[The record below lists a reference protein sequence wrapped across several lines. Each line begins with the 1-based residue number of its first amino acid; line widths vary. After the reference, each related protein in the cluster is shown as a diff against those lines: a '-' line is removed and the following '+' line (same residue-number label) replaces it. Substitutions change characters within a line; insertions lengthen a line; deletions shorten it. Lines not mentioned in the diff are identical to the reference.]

1 MTLRCWNGKAVWS
14 AGFLQFLGRAEGNL
28 LAGLDVDGFAG
39 GGIAAHAGGALAHLE
54 DAETDNADALA
65 LLQVLGD
72 PADQIVQN
80 GLGALLRQF
89 VLFRQRRREM
99 LQRDRGRGSCFLR
112 HIWPSSLLIA

>member
-1 MTLRCWNGKAVWS
+1 
-14 AGFLQFLGRAEGNL
+14 
-28 LAGLDVDGFAG
+28 VDGFAG

-89 VLFRQRRREM
+89 VLFRQRCREM
-99 LQRDRGRGSCFLR
+99 LERDRGRG
-112 HIWPSSLLIA
+112 